1 MATAVRKGQAGALR
15 IPGTNHMTDTT
26 AKLISK
32 LPKGPPHHRLE
43 AYLAMAAVLA
53 FIKAVGRPLPL
64 RPADAPRIQTAA
76 MLRGMNLPLLAV
88 RSAIERLMR
97 PDPR

>member
-1 MATAVRKGQAGALR
+1 MGDSVVASGKGPSRGPHN
-15 IPGTNHMTDTT
+15 PGTNSMTPTDR
-26 AKLISK
+26 LITK
-32 LPKGPPHHRLE
+32 LPKGPPAHRLE
-43 AYLAMAAVLA
+43 AFLAMEAVLA
-53 FIKAVGRPLPL
+53 FIKAVGRPLHL

-97 PDPR
+97 P